1 MTQPLRILIVDDNK
15 NNLVTLRSLLNASIQ
30 AEVLESQSALHA
42 LDLLMQHD
50 VDLLILDV
58 QMPDM
63 DGFELAQLVRRR
75 RKTEHVPIIL
85 LTAAYLSERYKQRGF
100 EIGVEDYITKPI
112 NDTTLINRI
121 KAYLRPI
128 QKERD
133 LAEDLERKIDERT
146 QELAAANIRM
156 RDEIDQRIRMEQE
169 LIQARDIAEQ
179 ALMVRNQF
187 LSVVSH
193 ELRTPLN
200 AVLGM
205 TYLLIQDGPR
215 PEQLSNLKTLK
226 FSADNMLVLI
236 NDILDFNKI
245 EAGMISL
252 EEVDINLEELCT
264 NIRSALLPKAEEKNL
279 ELHLNLDPQLPPAL
293 VGDPVRIAQIVT
305 NLMSNAIKFTAQGS
319 VTLSLQ
325 RLDQNGQRAR
335 IAFSIQDTGIGI
347 PADKHNYI
355 FESFTQASSD
365 TTRKYGGT
373 GLGLAITKRLLELQ
387 GSQIQLTS
395 APEQGSTFSF
405 VLDMPL
411 AARKQLPPSP
421 PTPQEL
427 RGLEGL
433 HILMAEDNEINQLIA
448 QKFFEK
454 WGIHLDIAPD
464 GKVAV
469 EKARHNHYDLILLDL
484 QMPEMDGY
492 DAARAIRAFP
502 EAHFQTLPILALTA
516 SSLEDI
522 ESAIRSAGMNDLA
535 TKPFHPSELYAKL
548 KAYVQPPLTP

>member
-75 RKTEHVPIIL
+75 RKTEHIPIIL

-112 NDTTLINRI
+112 NDTTLVNRI

-133 LAEDLERKIDERT
+133 LAEDLERKIEERT
-146 QELAAANIRM
+146 QELAAANARM
-156 RDEIDQRIRMEQE
+156 RNEIDQRIRMEQE
-169 LIQARDIAEQ
+169 LIQARDLAEQ

-205 TYLLIQDGPR
+205 TYLLMQENPR

-252 EEVDINLEELCT
+252 EEVDINLEELCS
-264 NIRSALLPKAEEKNL
+264 NIRSSLLPKAEEKNL
-279 ELHLNLDPQLPPAL
+279 TLNLDLDPHIPPAL
-293 VGDPVRIAQIVT
+293 VGDPVRIGQIIT
-305 NLMSNAIKFTAQGS
+305 NLVGNAIKFTGQGS
-319 VTLSLQ
+319 VTLSL
-325 RLDQNGQRAR
+325 RHLEQNGQRAR

-347 PADKHNYI
+347 PTDKHNYI

-387 GSQIQLTS
+387 GSKIELIS
-395 APEQGSTFSF
+395 EPGQGSTFSF
-405 VLDMPL
+405 VLEMPL
-411 AARKQLPPSP
+411 AARKPLPQSP

-433 HILMAEDNEINQLIA
+433 HVLMAEDNEINQLIA

-469 EKARHNHYDLILLDL
+469 EKARQNHYDLILLDL

-492 DAARAIRAFP
+492 DAARNIRAFP
-502 EAHFQTLPILALTA
+502 DARFQSIPILALTA

-522 ESAIRSAGMNDLA
+522 ESDIRAAGMNDLA

-548 KAYVQPPLTP
+548 KTYIQPNA